1 LFIIPTCLAILI
13 CHEHSFW
20 LTQQGSSPTKGF
32 TEAFDIYL
40 ADKRVLLDQSLED
53 YLALKGNNDWLTTKY
68 SATRNEC
75 AEFRK
80 IVLDNLLRKAGP
92 CLFQAWVADMI
103 LQPVLNPP
111 FDIRICTSDVFL
123 AQSELIN
130 KMLRFCTATTN
141 LNFIMLFLAILNS
154 WRLMFSLYFN

>member
-1 LFIIPTCLAILI
+1 LDT
-13 CHEHSFW
+13 
-20 LTQQGSSPTKGF
+20 
-32 TEAFDIYL
+32 YL

-68 SATRNEC
+68 CPTHNEC

-92 CLFQAWVADMI
+92 CLFQAGVADTI
-103 LQPVLNPP
+103 LQPVVLNPP
-111 FDIRICTSDVFL
+111 FDICTSDAFL

-141 LNFIMLFLAILNS
+141 INFIMRFLTIFNG
-154 WRLMFSLYFN
+154 WRLVFSLYFN